1 MNYDNEAYLYSKHT
15 EMFNPKGAKVRVIP
29 DYNQLNLYQPVQHYT
44 PSETVAYS
52 FMDAA
57 KSADVSMDI
66 DDIFKT
72 KIGHSEDRID
82 LILGQLKERDRLKY
96 DNLQRIYDDLFRV
109 DQFRAEIPHPQNYL
123 KDNTWSGLNDSEL
136 KLREQIR
143 RELTSSSQDMAFLS
157 NDLRNSLLE
166 FKLQNSKQAMFED
179 SDVGGTLDKL
189 LIAPDGALQT
199 RQGETYDPPDN
210 KYKSPT

>member
-15 EMFNPKGAKVRVIP
+15 EMFNPKGATIRVIP
-29 DYNQLNLYQPVQHYT
+29 DYTRLSLYQPGQQYT
-44 PSETVAYS
+44 PSETLACS

-96 DNLQRIYDDLFRV
+96 DNLARIYDDLFRV

-123 KDNTWSGLNDSEL
+123 KDSAWSGLNDNEL

-179 SDVGGTLDKL
+179 SVNIGGTLDE
-189 LIAPDGALQT
+189 LIAPDGTYEIQ
-199 RQGETYDPPDN
+199 QGETYDQPDN
-210 KYKSPT
+210 RYKSTT